1 MSPTYRIV
9 VKGMVHNILGDK
21 LHHKPLPDGYLKVS
35 IDVALD
41 QDAELLIP
49 DDVADIR
56 LVRDAI
62 GTYVAWQRNLISLN
76 LEISATYKGNGN
88 DGIRRGDESV
98 TSKKQIQTQKLHEGT
113 KIIKDK
119 PRNMSHAQKLKEVN
133 NKGRHSNIPIT
144 KQRQDIAKTKHQK
157 PNSTKCRPSWVLALK
172 SLVEVQM
179 ENSDTRQITM
189 EEGIFGEEQ
198 YNEEITKEQMYEFF
212 NNTEIGVSVVCVYI
226 RYLYEK
232 FVRDTDVPRKFSFLS
247 PHRISLVLIEA
258 EQEFVKAYMVKEF
271 LKYKDEHK
279 LFILPFY
286 IHKPIVLKVFR
297 AARNAQVSKNK
308 FNNIQWVRVQCPRQE
323 NGIDCGYFVM
333 RFMKEILIS
342 KLNEIPKL
350 YIEDFKCATYSNDKL
365 REIQEEW
372 CQFMMSLLFI

>member
-1 MSPTYRIV
+1 
-9 VKGMVHNILGDK
+9 
-21 LHHKPLPDGYLKVS
+21 
-35 IDVALD
+35 
-41 QDAELLIP
+41 
-49 DDVADIR
+49 
-56 LVRDAI
+56 
-62 GTYVAWQRNLISLN
+62 
-76 LEISATYKGNGN
+76 
-88 DGIRRGDESV
+88 
-98 TSKKQIQTQKLHEGT
+98 
-113 KIIKDK
+113 
-119 PRNMSHAQKLKEVN
+119 MSHAQKSKEVN

-286 IHKPIVLKVFR
+286 IHKPIGHWVLFVINPISEIIYYMDPLLNDYMNYPKMKSMFDTVLKVFR

-308 FNNIQWVRVQCPRQE
+308 FNNISWVRVQ
-323 NGIDCGYFVM
+323 V
-333 RFMKEILIS
+333 
-342 KLNEIPKL
+342 
-350 YIEDFKCATYSNDKL
+350 
-365 REIQEEW
+365 
-372 CQFMMSLLFI
+372 